1 MKTVFVSQRKGGAGK
16 GVTCHA
22 IAFGLSR
29 ALRPDGQPNLIVLY
43 HTDVASDQEDRL
55 IRQDRRPYVA
65 VRGKDMLSRVLA
77 KAQTE
82 SRLDNLILIVDGG
95 ANRSEFDVEL
105 ASRSDLVVIPVM
117 PTDDSYLRA
126 RLTLDTVAPVVREG
140 VPVRFLLNA
149 WPTDEKRRAKFES
162 EPGFLDFY
170 SAAEIFTM
178 ATRLPNREML
188 RDLSNY
194 SVPMKDKLAYGSIVR
209 PTMALAKETAD
220 LLGLELTWPEP
231 TRTARHLQAAGDEE

>member
-1 MKTVFVSQRKGGAGK
+1 MKSVFVSQRKGGAGK

-43 HTDVASDQEDRL
+43 HTDVASDEVRL
-55 IRQDRRPYVA
+55 LKQSKRPYIG

-77 KAQTE
+77 KAQAE
-82 SRLDNLILIVDGG
+82 NRLDNLILIVDGG

-105 ASRSDLVVIPVM
+105 ASRADLVVIPVM

-149 WPTDEKRRAKFES
+149 WPTDEKRRAKVES
-162 EPGFLDFY
+162 EPGFLDWFE
-170 SAAEIFTM
+170 AAEILTM

-188 RDLSNY
+188 REIANY
-194 SVPMKDKLAYGSIVR
+194 SVPFREKLAYGSIVR
-209 PTMALAKETAD
+209 PTTALAKEAAD

>member
-43 HTDVASDQEDRL
+43 HTDVASDDEERL
-55 IRQDRRPYVA
+55 IKQEKRPYIA

-77 KAQTE
+77 KAQAE
-82 SRLDNLILIVDGG
+82 NRLDNLILIVDGG

-105 ASRSDLVVIPVM
+105 GARADLVVIPVM

-149 WPTDEKRRAKFES
+149 WPTDEKRRLKVES

-170 SAAEIFTM
+170 EAAEILTM

-188 RDLSNY
+188 REIANY
-194 SVPMKDKLAYGSIVR
+194 SVPFREKLAYGTIVR
-209 PTMALAKETAD
+209 PTTALAKEAAD

-231 TRTARHLQAAGDEE
+231 TRTARHLQAAGDDE